1 MSFDGVFTHAM
12 VNELAPLL
20 TGGRVARISQP
31 YPNELILTVRAKRHN
46 YPLLLSAHPS
56 YARLQITEIP
66 FVNPEKPTN
75 FTMTLRKYLD
85 GAIIS
90 SLKQIDNDRV
100 VHLTFTARNEIGD
113 QENLVLI
120 IEMMGRH
127 SNIILLNQ
135 ADQRIIDTI
144 RHVAHDQNRYRLL
157 LPGATYITPPQQN
170 EANPFTTAK
179 PLYRGLATTADIFAQ
194 AKELQQTYQGF
205 GFDTALE
212 VATRLAQATDPV
224 TAWQDFFQTIA
235 TTPQPTITH
244 DPTKKQLQFSACPFI
259 SQHGTRT
266 AYPSLSD
273 LLDHFYRD
281 KAQLDRV
288 HQQGSDLI
296 RLVQNELK
304 KNKKKYRKLQQTL
317 AASEKADTYRIKGEI
332 LTTYLHQVK
341 RGMTSITLPNFYADE
356 APLKISLSNQLSPSK
371 NAQKYFTKYQKL
383 KNSVHFVNEQLTT
396 TQQEI
401 DYFQGILTQIDLAA
415 PKDLQD
421 IQAELRQQGYL
432 RTKTKQKKQR
442 VKLNQPE
449 TFYASDGTKILV
461 GKNNL
466 QNDRLT
472 LKTARKTDIWLHAKD
487 VPGSHVIITQAD
499 PSETTVVEAANLAA
513 YYSKARLSASVPV
526 DTVAVKKV
534 HKPNGAKPGFVIY
547 TGQKTVIVTP
557 DEQLVQKLSQRSQ

>member
-1 MSFDGVFTHAM
+1 MSFDGVFTHTM
-12 VNELAPLL
+12 VNELSPLL
-20 TGGRVARISQP
+20 TGARLSRISQP
-31 YPNELILTVRAKRHN
+31 YPNELIITVRANRHN

-85 GAIIS
+85 GAILKSI
-90 SLKQIDNDRV
+90 KQIDNDRV

-113 QENLVLI
+113 QESLVLI

-127 SNIILLNQ
+127 SNIVLVNQ

-157 LPGATYITPPQQN
+157 LPGATYIAPPQQN
-170 EANPFTTAK
+170 EADPFTATE
-179 PLYRGLATTADIFAQ
+179 PLYRTMPATPDIFAQ
-194 AKELQQTYQGF
+194 AKALQQTYQGF

-212 VATRLAQATDPV
+212 LATRLAQATDQDQ
-224 TAWQDFFQTIA
+224 AWHDFFQTLDQA
-235 TTPQPTITH
+235 PQPTITH
-244 DPTKKQLQFSACPFI
+244 DPTKKQLQFSPCAFI

-266 AYPSLSD
+266 TYASLSE

-304 KNKKKYRKLQQTL
+304 KNKKKYRKLEQTL

-332 LTTYLHQVK
+332 LTTYLHKVE
-341 RGMTSITLPNFYADE
+341 RGMTEVTLPNFYADE
-356 APLKISLSNQLSPSK
+356 APIKISLSNQLSPSK

-383 KNSVHFVNEQLTT
+383 KNSVHYVNEQLAA

-432 RTKTKQKKQR
+432 RTKSKQQKQR
-442 VKLNQPE
+442 PKLSQPE

-487 VPGSHVIITQAD
+487 IPGSHVIITSAE
-499 PSETTVVEAANLAA
+499 PSEQTLVEAANLAA
-513 YYSKARLSASVPV
+513 YYSKARLSATVPV
-526 DTVAVKKV
+526 DTVAVKKI

-547 TGQKTVIVTP
+547 TGQKTITVTP
-557 DEQLVQKLSQRSQ
+557 DEQLVQKLSQQP

>member
-1 MSFDGVFTHAM
+1 MSFDGVFTHTM
-12 VNELAPLL
+12 VNELSPLL
-20 TGGRVARISQP
+20 TGARLSRISQP
-31 YPNELILTVRAKRHN
+31 YPNELIITVRANRHN

-85 GAIIS
+85 GAILKSI
-90 SLKQIDNDRV
+90 KQIDNDRV

-113 QENLVLI
+113 QESLVLI

-127 SNIILLNQ
+127 SNIVLVNQ

-157 LPGATYITPPQQN
+157 LPGATYIAPPQQN
-170 EANPFTTAK
+170 EADPFTATE
-179 PLYRGLATTADIFAQ
+179 PLYRTMPATPDIFAQ
-194 AKELQQTYQGF
+194 AKALQQTYQGF

-212 VATRLAQATDPV
+212 LATRLAQATDQDQ
-224 TAWQDFFQTIA
+224 AWHDFFQTLDQA
-235 TTPQPTITH
+235 PQPTITH
-244 DPTKKQLQFSACPFI
+244 DPTKKQLQFSPCVFI

-266 AYPSLSD
+266 TYASLSE

-304 KNKKKYRKLQQTL
+304 KNKKKYRKLEQTL

-332 LTTYLHQVK
+332 LTTYLHKVE
-341 RGMTSITLPNFYADE
+341 RGMTEVTLPNFYADE
-356 APLKISLSNQLSPSK
+356 APIKISLSNQLSPSK

-383 KNSVHFVNEQLTT
+383 KNSVHYVNEQLAA

-401 DYFQGILTQIDLAA
+401 DYFQGILTQINLAA

-432 RTKTKQKKQR
+432 RTKSKQKKQR
-442 VKLNQPE
+442 PKLSQPE

-472 LKTARKTDIWLHAKD
+472 LKTACKTDIWLHAKD
-487 VPGSHVIITQAD
+487 IPGSHVIITSAE
-499 PSETTVVEAANLAA
+499 PSEQTLVEAANLAA
-513 YYSKARLSASVPV
+513 YYSKARLSATVPV
-526 DTVAVKKV
+526 DTVAVKKI

-547 TGQKTVIVTP
+547 TGQKTITVTP
-557 DEQLVQKLSQRSQ
+557 DEQLVQKLSQQP

>member
-20 TGGRVARISQP
+20 AGARLSRISQP
-31 YPNELILTVRAKRHN
+31 YPNELIITVRAQRHN

-66 FVNPEKPTN
+66 FVNPDKPTN

-85 GAIIS
+85 GAI
-90 SLKQIDNDRV
+90 LKSIQQIDNDRV

-127 SNIILLNQ
+127 SNIILVNQ

-144 RHVAHDQNRYRLL
+144 RHVSHDQNRYRLL
-157 LPGATYITPPQQN
+157 LPGATYIAPPAQN
-170 EANPFTTAK
+170 EANPFTATE
-179 PLYRGLATTADIFAQ
+179 PLYRTLPATGDVFAQ
-194 AKELQQTYQGF
+194 AKVLQQTYQGF

-212 VATRLAQATDPV
+212 VATRLAQADDQDS
-224 TAWQDFFQTIA
+224 AWQDFFQTIDNA
-235 TTPQPTITH
+235 PQPTITH
-244 DPTKKQLQFSACPFI
+244 DPSKKQLQFSPCQFV
-259 SQHGTRT
+259 SQHGTQT
-266 AYPSLSD
+266 SYPTLSQ

-288 HQQGSDLI
+288 HQQGGDLI

-317 AASEKADTYRIKGEI
+317 AASEKADSYRIKGEI
-332 LTTYLHQVK
+332 LTTYLHQVT
-341 RGMTSITLPNFYADE
+341 RGMTEITLPNFYAE
-356 APLKISLSNQLSPSK
+356 EEPLKISLSNQLTPSK

-383 KNSVHFVNEQLTT
+383 KNSVHYVNEQLAT

-401 DYFQGILTQIDLAA
+401 DYFQGVLTQIDLAA

-432 RTKTKQKKQR
+432 RTKSKQKKQR
-442 VKLNQPE
+442 PKLSQPE

-487 VPGSHVIITQAD
+487 IPGSHVIITTAE
-499 PSETTVVEAANLAA
+499 PSEKTLVEAANLAA
-513 YYSKARLSASVPV
+513 YYSKARLSATVPV

-547 TGQKTVIVTP
+547 TGQKTVTVTP
-557 DEQLVQKLSQRSQ
+557 DEQLVQKLAQQPK

>member
-1 MSFDGVFTHAM
+1 MSFDGVFTHTM
-12 VNELAPLL
+12 VNELSPLL
-20 TGGRVARISQP
+20 TGARLSRISQP
-31 YPNELILTVRAKRHN
+31 YPNELIITVRANRHN

-85 GAIIS
+85 GAILKSI
-90 SLKQIDNDRV
+90 KQIDNDRV

-113 QENLVLI
+113 QESLVLI

-127 SNIILLNQ
+127 SNIILVNQ

-157 LPGATYITPPQQN
+157 LPGATYIAPPQQN
-170 EANPFTTAK
+170 EADPFTATE
-179 PLYRGLATTADIFAQ
+179 PLYRTMPATPDIFAQ
-194 AKELQQTYQGF
+194 AKALQQTYQGF

-212 VATRLAQATDPV
+212 LATRLAQATDQDQ
-224 TAWQDFFQTIA
+224 TWHDFFQTLDQA
-235 TTPQPTITH
+235 PQPTITH
-244 DPTKKQLQFSACPFI
+244 DPTKKQLQFSPCVFI

-266 AYPSLSD
+266 TYASLSE

-288 HQQGSDLI
+288 HQQGGDLI

-304 KNKKKYRKLQQTL
+304 KNKKKYRKLEQTL

-332 LTTYLHQVK
+332 LTTYLHKVE
-341 RGMTSITLPNFYADE
+341 RGMTEVTLPNFYADE
-356 APLKISLSNQLSPSK
+356 APIKISLSNQLSPSK

-383 KNSVHFVNEQLTT
+383 KNSVHYVNEQLAA

-432 RTKTKQKKQR
+432 RTKSKQKKQR
-442 VKLNQPE
+442 PKLSQPE

-487 VPGSHVIITQAD
+487 IPGSHVIIASAE
-499 PSETTVVEAANLAA
+499 PSEQTLVEAANLAA
-513 YYSKARLSASVPV
+513 YYSKARLSATVPV
-526 DTVAVKKV
+526 DTVAVKKI

-547 TGQKTVIVTP
+547 TGQKTITVTP
-557 DEQLVQKLSQRSQ
+557 DEQLVQKLSQQP